1 MKKKTATR
9 QLALHVGDC
18 LQIMPTLPADSI
30 DAIVCDPPYGLT
42 QNKKGGSGAASLN
55 PRTPAGR
62 ARIGTG
68 GGPGGFMGQKWDA
81 RVPGPEYW
89 REALRVAKPGAH
101 LLAFGGTRTF
111 HRLAC
116 AIEDAGWEIRD
127 TIMWVYG
134 SGFPKSLDVSKASA
148 KCGMRNA
155 EWQGWGTALKPAWEP
170 IIVARK
176 PLEGTVA
183 ENVLAHGAGGL
194 NIDGCRIESAQLIQA
209 AAGSPG
215 FGSERADGYVR
226 GTGRQWKKGQKHSFS
241 ALRRMEGREDLPT
254 PPQITGG
261 NAAGRW
267 PANVIHDG
275 SEEVVAGFPRSDR
288 ASGPHIMHHKSRG
301 TGRSLGYYRP
311 HDSLDHGDAG
321 SAARFFYCAK
331 ATKRDRDEGLEHM
344 GGGKKAEV
352 FGGGLSSSTR
362 CVPGMHTPEG
372 VANRPVHYNA
382 HPTVKPTALMRYL
395 CRLVT
400 PPGGVILDPFMG
412 SGSTGK
418 AAMLEGFRFIGIDLD
433 RRWVKIARCRIAAA
447 ARRGLLDLD
456 PRRSTLALGRAS
468 VRLLASKTGQLAS
481 AAKAGGKAK

>member
-1 MKKKTATR
+1 VHAPATA
-9 QLALHVGDC
+9 
-18 LQIMPTLPADSI
+18 
-30 DAIVCDPPYGLT
+30 
-42 QNKKGGSGAASLN
+42 AA
-55 PRTPAGR
+55 RR
-62 ARIGTG
+62 
-68 GGPGGFMGQKWDA
+68 
-81 RVPGPEYW
+81 
-89 REALRVAKPGAH
+89 
-101 LLAFGGTRTF
+101 
-111 HRLAC
+111 
-116 AIEDAGWEIRD
+116 
-127 TIMWVYG
+127 
-134 SGFPKSLDVSKASA
+134 
-148 KCGMRNA
+148 
-155 EWQGWGTALKPAWEP
+155 WQGFGTALKPAWEP

-176 PLEGTVA
+176 PLDGTVA
-183 ENVLAHGAGGL
+183 VNVQRHGTGGL
-194 NIDGCRIESAQLIQA
+194 NIDGCRVSPNGDMLGGGSAGASHAQHPGWRRPWMESKEGLRRHA
-209 AAGSPG
+209 
-215 FGSERADGYVR
+215 ERAKIR
-226 GTGRQWKKGQKHSFS
+226 MAHAQ
-241 ALRRMEGREDLPT
+241 AL
-254 PPQITGG
+254 
-261 NAAGRW
+261 GRW
-267 PANVIHDG
+267 PANLIHDG

-288 ASGPHIMHHKSRG
+288 ASGPHIRHNKSRG
-301 TGRSLGYYRP
+301 TGRSKGYDGP
-311 HDSLDHGDAG
+311 HDTLGHGDSG